1 MSSSIKAILDRLDPV
16 KDFVIRRPLT
26 GQGLKSLEQ
35 QVGLPMPAELREY
48 FSLVGLFQD
57 LTSYGGSQYEVH
69 EHVNDFT
76 LSRKALVENFCRDGA
91 SYFPFAGDGAGDEI
105 VVAEVDGKLKLYFAD
120 HETLE
125 IREIGLFSE
134 WLSGVVDAALK
145 RRRPANNEKKWCV
158 EFSFKTPQAE
168 PIFEI
173 LRKFEPTIFE
183 GWSEEKVMPSGV
195 HASEAPFTFGGR
207 KLVLK
212 KSDSRNPWAHPNF
225 SFSFDESVTMSPSES
240 LIPKLDAAFRGSDLG
255 YKFGD
260 WGPLA
265 LDYAGE
271 EDIDIETDSRPKPT
285 KRPWWKFW

>member
-1 MSSSIKAILDRLDPV
+1 MSSSIKAILGRLDPV
-16 KDFVIRRPLT
+16 KDYVVRRPLT
-26 GQGLKSLEQ
+26 EQELKSIEQ
-35 QVGLPMPAELREY
+35 QVGLPIPGELREY

-57 LTSYGGSQYEVH
+57 LTTYGGSEYEVD
-69 EHVNDFT
+69 ERVEDLT

-105 VVAEVDGKLKLYFAD
+105 VVAEVEGKLKLFFAD

-173 LRKFEPTIFE
+173 LRKFEATNFE
-183 GWSEEKVMPSGV
+183 GWSEETVMPSGT
-195 HASEAPFTFGGR
+195 HTSEAPFTFGGR

-212 KSDSRNPWAHPNF
+212 KSDSRHPWAHPNF
-225 SFSFDESVTMSPSES
+225 SFSFDEPVTLSSSES
-240 LIPKLDAAFRGSDLG
+240 LIRKLDAAFRGTDLG

-260 WGPLA
+260 YGPLA
-265 LDYAGE
+265 LDYAGDE
-271 EDIDIETDSRPKPT
+271 EDGDEGGSGSKPAT
-285 KRPWWKFW
+285 RPWWKFW